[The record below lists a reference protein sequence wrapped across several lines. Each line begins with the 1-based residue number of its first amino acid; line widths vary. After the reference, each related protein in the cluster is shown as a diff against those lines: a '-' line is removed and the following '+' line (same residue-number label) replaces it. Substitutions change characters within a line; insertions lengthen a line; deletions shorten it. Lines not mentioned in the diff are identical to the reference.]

1 MTVPTVVVCSSARRF
16 AGARWFSGAIPFLTR
31 WLLANE
37 LGRPFC
43 SATGRV
49 VRLRS
54 IHADAFQHQQR
65 FHDRRIY
72 RLDEHQVD
80 ACRAALP
87 AAPFIGVLGDRD
99 DQALFSGKVESQLSC
114 DLAPVYDR
122 DGNIQK
128 HHIGVLGRSHSQ
140 GGGAIAGRVRSV
152 SPATDQLGERVGRV
166 LLVIDNQDP
175 ERSPAG

>member
-72 RLDEHQVD
+72 RLDEHQVN
-80 ACRAALP
+80 AFRHTSWLRLVASESATS
-87 AAPFIGVLGDRD
+87 VGDNLHI
-99 DQALFSGKVESQLSC
+99 QFAIMLTILSVM
-114 DLAPVYDR
+114 LVFFFK
-122 DGNIQK
+122 QK
-128 HHIGVLGRSHSQ
+128 T
-140 GGGAIAGRVRSV
+140 AY
-152 SPATDQLGERVGRV
+152 
-166 LLVIDNQDP
+166 
-175 ERSPAG
+175 